1 MPRAI
6 QGGYFPARRCDTL
19 GDRQSTRSA
28 NRALHVSVTHSQ
40 HNLRR
45 LPKDERHRQRERS
58 MCPVILGTLK
68 AIKALS
74 CEVCRCGF
82 RVPGVTLA
90 SVRMPAASG
99 PIVSVAFCGWGGG
112 GQISGAMKRR
122 TGGLI
127 HAHKMGIKYKKPP
140 GPTLTNGHRLV
151 HAGIPGRLI
160 GAVDQR
166 PRPPAAP
173 PLSAGALDCWR
184 SASARPHR

>member
-6 QGGYFPARRCDTL
+6 LGGYFPARRCDTL
-19 GDRQSTRSA
+19 GDRQSTRGA
-28 NRALHVSVTHSQ
+28 NRALHVSVTHSR

-45 LPKDERHRQRERS
+45 LPKDERRRQRERS
-58 MCPVILGTLK
+58 MRPVILGTLK

-112 GQISGAMKRR
+112 RSNLWRHEEADRWEWFTR
-122 TGGLI
+122 TKLEFNTES
-127 HAHKMGIKYKKPP
+127 P
-140 GPTLTNGHRLV
+140 LV
-151 HAGIPGRLI
+151 
-160 GAVDQR
+160 
-166 PRPPAAP
+166 
-173 PLSAGALDCWR
+173 
-184 SASARPHR
+184 